1 MCLDFL
7 SHGGVCKHLR
17 TFQHIIDSWAWNG
30 HILPFF
36 YPPTQAIGWHLTNVD
51 SHPLVPDTNH
61 AKPQTTIKP
70 SVLTNILALQQ
81 VSRVGSENNSESEGE
96 DGDGEELMS
105 SESSEDAR
113 VCLKNSNSYHSF

>member
-1 MCLDFL
+1 M
-7 SHGGVCKHLR
+7 GRHL
-17 TFQHIIDSWAWNG
+17 A
-30 HILPFF
+30 
-36 YPPTQAIGWHLTNVD
+36 NVD
-51 SHPLVPDTNH
+51 LHPLVPDIIPT
-61 AKPQTTIKP
+61 KPQTTIKP

-105 SESSEDAR
+105 SKSSEDAR